1 MAAVSVVILKTEPNL
16 RGYKLNPRQMK
27 ALPLIVAGKSGVD
40 VAEAVGV
47 SPVTVSHWLNH
58 DQEFMRAMKA
68 ETEAGQEYARRIL
81 QAGAA
86 DAAKT
91 LVVTATT
98 GQNSANKTKAA
109 QLVLE
114 RAGVIDDPLTV
125 SGMDPQTAAL
135 VALIQQRRAEKQL
148 DDAQQND

>member
-1 MAAVSVVILKTEPNL
+1 
-16 RGYKLNPRQMK
+16 
-27 ALPLIVAGKSGVD
+27 
-40 VAEAVGV
+40 
-47 SPVTVSHWLNH
+47 
-58 DQEFMRAMKA
+58 MKA

-86 DAAKT
+86 DAART

-98 GQNSANKTKAA
+98 GQSSANKTKAA

-114 RAGVIDDPLTV
+114 RAGVIDDPLTI

-135 VALIQQRRAEKQL
+135 VALIQQRRAAAQL
-148 DDAQQND
+148 EEAQPDE